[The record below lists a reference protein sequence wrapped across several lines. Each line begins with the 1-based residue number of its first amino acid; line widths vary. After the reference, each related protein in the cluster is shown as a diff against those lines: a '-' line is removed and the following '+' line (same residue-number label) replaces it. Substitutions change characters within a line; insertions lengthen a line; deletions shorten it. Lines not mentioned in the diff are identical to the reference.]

1 MKGKSMNKL
10 LIVVTSLL
18 CALNGQINYNEWS
31 ELHDLSPVEA
41 VLYMCSQ
48 ISGQDNAL
56 RYAKNMTSKIFEAS
70 DSTKRKLNDIY
81 AMPDNEVIVGELFL
95 ITIEWIKKRPQL
107 WSLDIQ
113 DLCLYA
119 RLDIYGDD
127 ETKKYVKAK
136 ILKALSTKL

>member
-1 MKGKSMNKL
+1 MNKQ
-10 LIVVTSLL
+10 IIIITSLF
-18 CALNGQINYNEWS
+18 CVLNGQLNYYEWT
-31 ELHDLSPVEA
+31 ELHELSPVEA

-56 RYAKNMTSKIFEAS
+56 RYAKNMTSQIFEAS

-81 AMPDNEVIVGELFL
+81 AMPDNGIMVGELFL
-95 ITIEWIKKRPQL
+95 ITIDWITDRPQL
-107 WSLDIQ
+107 WKLDIQ

-127 ETKKYVKAK
+127 ETKKYVKKK
-136 ILKALSTKL
+136 IVRALSIKL

>member
-1 MKGKSMNKL
+1 MNKQ

-18 CALNGQINYNEWS
+18 CVLNGQITYNEWT
-31 ELHDLSPVEA
+31 ELHEVSPVEA

-56 RYAKNMTSKIFEAS
+56 RYAKNMTSQIFEAS

-81 AMPDNEVIVGELFL
+81 AMPDNGIMVGELL
-95 ITIEWIKKRPQL
+95 LNIIDWITERPQL
-107 WSLDIQ
+107 WNLDIL
-113 DLCLYA
+113 DLTLYA

-127 ETKKYVKAK
+127 ETKKYVKEK
-136 ILKALSTKL
+136 IVQCLQTLTKQ

>member
-1 MKGKSMNKL
+1 MNKQ

-18 CALNGQINYNEWS
+18 CVLNGQITYNEWT
-31 ELHDLSPVEA
+31 ELHEVSPVEA

-56 RYAKNMTSKIFEAS
+56 RYAKNMTSQIFEAS

-81 AMPDNEVIVGELFL
+81 AMPDNGIMVGELFL
-95 ITIEWIKKRPQL
+95 ITIDWITERPQL
-107 WSLDIQ
+107 WNLDIL
-113 DLCLYA
+113 DLTLNA

-127 ETKKYVKAK
+127 EKTKFVKEK
-136 ILKALSTKL
+136 IARAFSIKL